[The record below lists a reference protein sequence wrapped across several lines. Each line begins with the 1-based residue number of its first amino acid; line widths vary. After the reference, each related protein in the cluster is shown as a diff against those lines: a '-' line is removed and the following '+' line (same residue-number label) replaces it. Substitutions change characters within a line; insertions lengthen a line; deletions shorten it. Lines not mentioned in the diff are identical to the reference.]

1 MGGGTIL
8 TTLPMMVD
16 TEKLPIN
23 RIAIA
28 GKPSGQPH
36 KGEKRTAHNAI
47 EKRYRSSINDKI
59 LELKDIVAG
68 SEAKVRNSSSYT
80 LVCEPCTKWSDLDA

>member
-8 TTLPMMVD
+8 TTVPLVVD
-16 TEKLPIN
+16 ADKLPIN

-28 GKPSGQPH
+28 GKVTCQPH

-59 LELKDIVAG
+59 IELKDLVAG
-68 SEAKVRNSSSYT
+68 TEAKVSSLT
-80 LVCEPCTKWSDLDA
+80 GHFALGRIGKRLFFEND